1 MLAKILSFGLNG
13 ITGYPVDI
21 ELDINTG
28 IPGFD
33 VVGLADTAIKESKS
47 RVKSAIKNSAYS
59 YPINKIIINLAP
71 ADTKKE
77 GSMYDL
83 PIALGI
89 LVAQDIIKNSALE
102 KVVVLG
108 ELSLNGEIRKING
121 ILPMLISAKQLGYGK
136 FIIPKA
142 NAIEAAFIDQ
152 IDVYPVETLKEAVEF
167 LKGEIEI
174 NKNDCKSFESVLK
187 EHDYKHDFAYVRG
200 QASAKRALEIAAA
213 GGHNILLIGPP
224 GAGKTMMAKCFSS
237 ILPDLTFEESL
248 EVTKIHS
255 VAGVLDSAK
264 GIVAERPF
272 RSPHHTATLIALTG
286 GGTKAKPGEISLAH
300 NGVLF
305 LDEMPEYARNTIETL
320 RQPME
325 DGYITVARNALTV
338 QYPANFILVAS
349 MNPCPCGYYG
359 SSTTACKCSPN
370 DIHKY
375 ISKISGPLMDRIDL
389 HIEVDAISFD
399 ELTLKSLEEPSSV
412 IKERVNK
419 AKSIQLERFKN
430 SKIYSNAKMGEKE
443 FKEHCELDKESTDI
457 LEMAFRKLNL
467 SARAYNR
474 ILKVARTI
482 ADLEGSAKIKKAHI
496 LEAIQYRSLDK
507 KYTV

>member
-21 ELDINTG
+21 EIDVNAG

-47 RVKSAIKNSAYS
+47 RVKSAIKNSAFN
-59 YPINKIIINLAP
+59 YPIHKIIINLAP

-89 LVAQDIIKNSALE
+89 LVAQDLIKNSEIADI
-102 KVVVLG
+102 VVLG

-121 ILPMLISAKQLGYGK
+121 ILPMLISAKQMGYTK
-136 FIIPKA
+136 FIIPA
-142 NAIEAAFIDQ
+142 SNAKEAAFIDN
-152 IDVYPVETLKEAVEF
+152 IDVYPMESLKQVVSH
-167 LKGEIEI
+167 LKGEVLVE
-174 NKNDCKSFESVLK
+174 KNDSKTFESALR
-187 EHDYKHDFAYVRG
+187 EHDFKHDFMYVKG
-200 QASAKRALEIAAA
+200 QASAKRAMEIAAA
-213 GGHNILLIGPP
+213 GGHNVLLIGPP
-224 GAGKTMMAKCFSS
+224 GAGKTMLAKCFPS

-255 VAGVLDSAK
+255 VAGVLDSNK
-264 GIVAERPF
+264 GIVIERPF

-286 GGTKAKPGEISLAH
+286 GGAKAKPGEISLAH

-325 DGYITVARNALTV
+325 DGFITVSRNAQTI
-338 QYPANFILVAS
+338 QYPANFIMISS

-359 SSTTACKCSPN
+359 SSSQPCKCSPN
-370 DIHKY
+370 SIHKY
-375 ISKISGPLMDRIDL
+375 LSKISGALMDRIDL
-389 HIEVDAISFD
+389 HIEVDAINYE
-399 ELTLKSLEEPSSV
+399 ELTGRDLEESSAE
-412 IKERVNK
+412 IKTRVNK
-419 AKSIQLERFKN
+419 ARDIQLTRFKN
-430 SKIYSNAKMGEKE
+430 KKIYSNAKMGERE
-443 FKEHCELDKESTDI
+443 FKEHCVLDGESSRI
-457 LEMAFRKLNL
+457 LEIAFKKLNL

-482 ADLEGSAKIKKAHI
+482 ADLEGSENIQKAHI